1 MQFFF
6 AVAQSGKNESNNLVK
21 HVHIKSAKSVCI
33 KSKHSLKNTSL
44 RTWTWGKTPAYKT
57 LFALQRTQKINVIF
71 KHKLRPAEIL
81 SLCTSNHFPP
91 SVHFSKNFPVAR
103 LAERSLCTS
112 NRGLGYQIVTAARET
127 VKQYIFAET
136 AFWKYGS
143 AEKTKTVCTKIKTQ
157 HEN

>member
-1 MQFFF
+1 MFNYLSARLTSKKCNFFC
-6 AVAQSGKNESNNLVK
+6 ACTKWLKRVTQSGQICAREISEILL
-21 HVHIKSAKSVCI
+21 HQIET
-33 KSKHSLKNTSL
+33 LFKNTSL
-44 RTWTWGKTPAYKT
+44 RTWNWGKTHAYKT
-57 LFALQRTQKINVIF
+57 LFALQRTEKISVIF
-71 KHKLRPAEIL
+71 NHKSRPAEIL

-136 AFWKYGS
+136 AFWKYGLG
-143 AEKTKTVCTKIKTQ
+143 
-157 HEN
+157 

>member
-1 MQFFF
+1 MFF
-6 AVAQSGKNESNNLVK
+6 AVAQSCKNESHNLVK
-21 HVHIKSAKSVCI
+21 YVYMKSAKSFCI
-33 KSKHSLKNTSL
+33 KSKHSFKNTSL
-44 RTWTWGKTPAYKT
+44 RTWNWGKPSAYKT

-71 KHKLRPAEIL
+71 KHKFRPAEIL
-81 SLCTSNHFPP
+81 SLCTSSLFPS

-136 AFWKYGS
+136 AFWKYGL
-143 AEKTKTVCTKIKTQ
+143 A
-157 HEN
+157 